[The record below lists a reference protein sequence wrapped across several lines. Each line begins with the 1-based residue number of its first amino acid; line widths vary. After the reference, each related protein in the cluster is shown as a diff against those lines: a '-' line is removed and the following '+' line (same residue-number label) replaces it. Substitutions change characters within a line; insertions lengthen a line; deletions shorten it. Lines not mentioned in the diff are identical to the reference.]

1 MNSSLDKDSTETVN
15 LYLRPH
21 NPCNLF
27 SEISTHWFRIKHK
40 YSRNILQIGDFKFGG
55 EIFPAFL
62 VTQTFATASVTVAI
76 AYKTAAFRKGTLSS
90 SKTVA
95 LCSLLLLQ
103 VYCNLQLMA
112 VLVDDLL
119 QFTVIQFLLRAH

>member
-1 MNSSLDKDSTETVN
+1 M
-15 LYLRPH
+15 
-21 NPCNLF
+21 C
-27 SEISTHWFRIKHK
+27 
-40 YSRNILQIGDFKFGG
+40 
-55 EIFPAFL
+55 PALL
-62 VTQTFATASVTVAI
+62 VTQTYATASVTVVT

-90 SKTVA
+90 SKTVT

-103 VYCNLQLMA
+103 VYCNIQLMA